1 MGTDSP
7 LQIPRGGSRPEVSS
21 GTSTFVPP
29 TPRGMEKFMQL
40 YYDEESEDETEGS
53 TPDHPD
59 QVSHEHN
66 V

>member
-1 MGTDSP
+1 MGTDIP

-53 TPDHPD
+53 TLDHPD
-59 QVSHEHN
+59 QVSHAHN

>member
-1 MGTDSP
+1 
-7 LQIPRGGSRPEVSS
+7 
-21 GTSTFVPP
+21 
-29 TPRGMEKFMQL
+29 MEKFMQL